1 MGKPTSFKNFMS
13 VDNNPGE
20 DELTKYRKQ
29 RRKRSD
35 TEEAYENT
43 MYCKKCGC
51 ERGDADPD
59 CSCDMNN
66 ATLKDSQCYSEQSKC
81 GSLRNEAFEPHM
93 MYDPKTGK
101 GYKADKEEDHIRMKK
116 MGYTHS
122 DPSSKNVKEALTIQ
136 QRLQRSRNMKK
147 KRAVIAMGRKRAMR
161 KMAPKDKLVRRA
173 RRAARNEIV
182 KKLTKGVPKS
192 ELNNARKREI
202 ERRVDKMKPRVDRLA
217 RKMFPQVRKKEVARK
232 KR

>member
-1 MGKPTSFKNFMS
+1 MGKPTSFKNFIS
-13 VDNNPGE
+13 VDNNTGE

-29 RRKRSD
+29 KRKRSD
-35 TEEAYENT
+35 IEEETKVCKHCGDKFGEPTENG
-43 MYCKKCGC
+43 CKYDCH
-51 ERGDADPD
+51 DPD
-59 CSCDMNN
+59 GKNWVN
-66 ATLKDSQCYSEQSKC
+66 
-81 GSLRNEAFEPHM
+81 
-93 MYDPKTGK
+93 KT
-101 GYKADKEEDHIRMKK
+101 D
-116 MGYTHS
+116 
-122 DPSSKNVKEALTIQ
+122 EALTIQ

-147 KRAVIAMGRKRAMR
+147 KRAVIAMGRRRAMR
-161 KMAPKDKLVRRA
+161 KMAPKDKLIKRA

-217 RKMFPQVRKKEVARK
+217 RKLFPQVRKKEVARK

>member
-1 MGKPTSFKNFMS
+1 MGKPTSFKNFIS
-13 VDNNPGE
+13 VDNNTGE

-29 RRKRSD
+29 KRKRSD
-35 TEEAYENT
+35 I
-43 MYCKKCGC
+43 
-51 ERGDADPD
+51 
-59 CSCDMNN
+59 
-66 ATLKDSQCYSEQSKC
+66 
-81 GSLRNEAFEPHM
+81 
-93 MYDPKTGK
+93 
-101 GYKADKEEDHIRMKK
+101 EEDD
-116 MGYTHS
+116 T
-122 DPSSKNVKEALTIQ
+122 NEALTIQ

-147 KRAVIAMGRKRAMR
+147 KRAVIAMGRRRAMR
-161 KMAPKDKLVRRA
+161 KMAPKDKLIKRA

-217 RKMFPQVRKKEVARK
+217 RKLFPQVRKKEVARK